1 MRTLLRSVVDA
12 ILGRVPSKTGRP
24 DTATRMAMD
33 ADLSYR
39 RELSRLRPERD
50 DQHLLKT
57 ADPLADLDLLEE
69 LIRIVN
75 KAQERDAEDERRGEY
90 DPMLRDRPAEAKN
103 RKKVFHRQVVH
114 SAGLDEFRGTLFA
127 SRKSRL
133 PGPARGVPSNDCSP
147 ASSPSARGQPRST
160 QSMPSGAGQTGPY
173 LRQNFVPEHPSGVT
187 FAVIDC
193 LKTLRGPGESYSEVI
208 LALAKG

>member
-24 DTATRMAMD
+24 DTATRIAMD

-57 ADPLADLDLLEE
+57 SDPLADLDLLEE

-75 KAQERDAEDERRGEY
+75 KAQERDAEDERRLY
-90 DPMLRDRPAEAKN
+90 DPMLRDRPAEAK
-103 RKKVFHRQVVH
+103 
-114 SAGLDEFRGTLFA
+114 
-127 SRKSRL
+127 
-133 PGPARGVPSNDCSP
+133 
-147 ASSPSARGQPRST
+147 
-160 QSMPSGAGQTGPY
+160 
-173 LRQNFVPEHPSGVT
+173 
-187 FAVIDC
+187 
-193 LKTLRGPGESYSEVI
+193 
-208 LALAKG
+208 